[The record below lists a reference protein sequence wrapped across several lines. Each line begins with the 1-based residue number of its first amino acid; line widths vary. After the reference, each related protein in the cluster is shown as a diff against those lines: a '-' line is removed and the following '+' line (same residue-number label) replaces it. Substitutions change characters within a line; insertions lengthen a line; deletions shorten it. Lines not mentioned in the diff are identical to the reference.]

1 MEEVLIIRPARP
13 EDKAAVLAFCEHTWE
28 WGDYI
33 AEVWDEWLTDPA
45 GWLMVAVLDGCPV
58 AIVHMQMVGSREC
71 WLEGMRVDP
80 GVRRRGVSK
89 RLNAE
94 AMNEARK
101 LGATVARL
109 AIHADNARSQQAA
122 AQGGFEQIGTFL
134 HYEAPAEP
142 LPGEDQPS
150 LARAE
155 DLPALMALLD
165 RSAVYPALGG
175 LLYTGWSGCALT
187 EEVMQEHLT
196 SDMVLALQQW
206 DDFQAIA
213 ICGFQ
218 DADDTALM
226 VEYLDGTSE
235 GIGRLAYGLRALAA
249 RNGLERVLV
258 TIPDLLMLRDVLEG
272 IGYQAVDSGVFWVY
286 ERSLAG

>member
-1 MEEVLIIRPARP
+1 MEEELTIRPARLD
-13 EDKAAVLAFCEHTWE
+13 DKATVMAFCEHTWE

-33 AEVWDEWLTDPA
+33 ADVWDEWLADTA
-45 GWLMVAVLDGCPV
+45 GRLMVAVLDGRPIAV
-58 AIVHMQMVGSREC
+58 VHMQMVAPHEC

-80 GVRRRGVSK
+80 AARRRGISR

-94 AMNEARK
+94 AMSEAQK
-101 LGATVARL
+101 LGAVVARL
-109 AIHADNARSQQAA
+109 AIHSDNARSQQAA

-134 HYEAPAEP
+134 HYEASAKP
-142 LPGEDQPS
+142 LPGEEEPV
-150 LARAE
+150 LAHAE

-165 RSAVYPALGG
+165 RSTVYPALGG
-175 LLYTGWSGCALT
+175 LLYTGWSGRALT
-187 EEVMQEHLT
+187 QEVMQEYLT
-196 SDMVLALQQW
+196 ADLVLTLQQW

-218 DADDTALM
+218 DADNPVLM

-258 TIPDLLMLRDVLEG
+258 TITDLLMLRDVLEG
-272 IGYQAVDSGVFWVY
+272 TGYQAADSGFFGVY

>member
-1 MEEVLIIRPARP
+1 MEEELTIRSARP

-33 AEVWDEWLTDPA
+33 AEVWDEWLADPA
-45 GWLMVAVLDGCPV
+45 GRLMVAVLDGRPV
-58 AIVHMQMVGSREC
+58 AIVHMQMVAPYEC

-80 GVRRRGVSK
+80 DVRRRGVSK

-109 AIHADNARSQQAA
+109 AIHADNVRSQQAA

-142 LPGEDQPS
+142 LAGEEQPA

-165 RSAVYPALGG
+165 RSSVYPALGG
-175 LLYTGWSGCALT
+175 LLYAGWSGRALT

-218 DADDTALM
+218 DADDAVLM

-272 IGYQAVDSGVFWVY
+272 TGYQAVDSDVFLVY

>member
-1 MEEVLIIRPARP
+1 MEEELTIRPAQP

-33 AEVWDEWLTDPA
+33 AEVWDEWLADPA
-45 GWLMVAVLDGCPV
+45 GRLLVALLEDHPV
-58 AIVHMQMVGSREC
+58 ALVHMKMVSSYEC
-71 WLEGMRVDP
+71 WLEGGRVAP
-80 GVRRRGVSK
+80 ALRGRGISQ

-94 AMNEARK
+94 ALSQAQNM
-101 LGATVARL
+101 GATVARM
-109 AIHADNARSQQAA
+109 AIHFENARSQYLA
-122 AQGGFEQIGTFL
+122 AQGNFEQIGTFL
-134 HYEAPAEP
+134 HYEALAEA
-142 LPGEDQPS
+142 LPGEEQPS

-155 DLPALMALLD
+155 DLPALMTVLE
-165 RSAVYPALGG
+165 RSTVYPAMGG
-175 LLYTGWSGCALT
+175 LLYTGWSGRALT
-187 EEVMQEHLT
+187 EEVMLEHLT
-196 SDMVLALQQW
+196 ADTVLALQQW

-218 DADDTALM
+218 NADDPVLM
-226 VEYLDGTSE
+226 VEYLDGTTE

-249 RNGLERVLV
+249 EKGLERVLV

-286 ERSLAG
+286 ERSLPG

>member
-1 MEEVLIIRPARP
+1 MEEELTIRPARP

-33 AEVWDEWLTDPA
+33 AEVWDEWLADTS
-45 GWLMVAVLDGCPV
+45 GRLMVAVLDGRPV
-58 AIVHMQMVGSREC
+58 AIVHMQMVAPHEC

-94 AMNEARK
+94 AMSEARK

-109 AIHADNARSQQAA
+109 AIHADNVRSQQAA

-142 LPGEDQPS
+142 LPEEEQPA
-150 LARAE
+150 LARTE

-165 RSAVYPALGG
+165 RSTVYPALGG

-187 EEVMQEHLT
+187 EEVMQEYLT
-196 SDMVLALQQW
+196 SDMVLALRQW

-218 DADDTALM
+218 DADDPVLM

-272 IGYQAVDSGVFWVY
+272 TGYQAVDSGVFWVY

>member
-1 MEEVLIIRPARP
+1 MEKELTIRPAQP
-13 EDKAAVLAFCEHTWE
+13 EDKAAVLAFCEQTWE

-33 AEVWDEWLTDPA
+33 ADVWDEWLADPS
-45 GWLMVAVLDGCPV
+45 GRLMVALLDERPV
-58 AIVHMQMVGSREC
+58 AIVHMQIVSSHEC

-80 GVRRRGVSK
+80 AERRRGISR
-89 RLNAE
+89 RLNTE

-109 AIHADNARSQQAA
+109 AIHADNVPSQEAA

-134 HYEAPAEP
+134 RYEAPAEV
-142 LPGEDQPS
+142 LVGEEKPTPA
-150 LARAE
+150 LVE

-165 RSAVYPALGG
+165 RSTIYPAMGG
-175 LLYTGWSGCALT
+175 LLYTGWSGRGLT
-187 EEVMQEHLT
+187 KEVMLEHLT
-196 SDMVLALQQW
+196 ADTVLSLRQW

-213 ICGFQ
+213 ICGFL
-218 DADDTALM
+218 DADDPVLM
-226 VEYLDGTSE
+226 VEYLDGTYE

-249 RNGLERVLV
+249 EKGLERVLV

-272 IGYQAVDSGVFWVY
+272 TGYQAVDSGLFRVY
-286 ERSLAG
+286 QRQLTG

>member
-1 MEEVLIIRPARP
+1 MEEELTIRPARP

-33 AEVWDEWLTDPA
+33 AEVWDEWLADPA
-45 GWLMVAVLDGCPV
+45 GQLMVVVLDGRPV
-58 AIVHMQMVGSREC
+58 AIVHMLMVAPHEC

-80 GVRRRGVSK
+80 DMRRRGVSK

-94 AMNEARK
+94 AMSEARK

-109 AIHADNARSQQAA
+109 AIHADNVRSQQAA

-142 LPGEDQPS
+142 LPGEEQPS
-150 LARAE
+150 LARAG

-165 RSAVYPALGG
+165 RSTVYPALGG
-175 LLYTGWSGCALT
+175 LLYTGWSGRTLT
-187 EEVMQEHLT
+187 QEVMQEHLT
-196 SDMVLALQQW
+196 SDMVLALRQW

-218 DADDTALM
+218 DADDVLLM

-272 IGYQAVDSGVFWVY
+272 TGYQAVDSGVFWVY

>member
-1 MEEVLIIRPARP
+1 MEEELTIRPARP
-13 EDKAAVLAFCEHTWE
+13 EDKAAVLAFCEQTWE

-33 AEVWDEWLTDPA
+33 ADVWDEWLADQA
-45 GWLMVAVLDGCPV
+45 GRLMVALLEGRPV
-58 AIVHMQMVGSREC
+58 GVVHMQMVSPHEC

-80 GVRRRGVSK
+80 AERRRGISR

-109 AIHADNARSQQAA
+109 AIHADNAPSHQAA

-134 HYEAPAEP
+134 HYEAPAEVLAGEEKP
-142 LPGEDQPS
+142 APAPG
-150 LARAE
+150 E
-155 DLPALMALLD
+155 DLPALMALLA
-165 RSAVYPALGG
+165 RSTIYPAMGG
-175 LLYTGWSGCALT
+175 LLYSGWSGRMLT
-187 EEVMQEHLT
+187 EEVMREHLT
-196 SDMVLALQQW
+196 AHAVLSLRQW

-218 DADDTALM
+218 DTDDSLLM
-226 VEYLDGTSE
+226 VEYLDGSNE
-235 GIGRLAYGLRALAA
+235 GIGRLAYGLRALAVEK
-249 RNGLERVLV
+249 GLERVLV

-272 IGYQAVDSGVFWVY
+272 TGYQAIDSGVFLVY
-286 ERSLAG
+286 QRQLAG

>member
-1 MEEVLIIRPARP
+1 MEEALIIRPAQP
-13 EDKAAVLAFCEHTWE
+13 EDKAAVLAFCEQTWE

-33 AEVWDEWLTDPA
+33 ADVWDQWLADPS
-45 GWLMVAVLDGCPV
+45 GRLMVAMLVGRPV
-58 AIVHMQMVGSREC
+58 AVVHMQMVAPYEC

-80 GVRRRGVSK
+80 AARRRGISR
-89 RLNAE
+89 RLNTE
-94 AMNEARK
+94 AMNEART

-109 AIHADNARSQQAA
+109 AIRFDNVRSQQAA

-134 HYEAPAEP
+134 HYEAPAEV
-142 LPGEDQPS
+142 LAGEEQPR
-150 LARAE
+150 LALAE

-165 RSAVYPALGG
+165 RSTIYPAMGG
-175 LLYTGWSGCALT
+175 LLYSGWSGRALT

-196 SDMVLALQQW
+196 ADTVLALQQW

-218 DADDTALM
+218 DADDTVLM

-272 IGYQAVDSGVFWVY
+272 TGYQAVDSGVFWVY
-286 ERSLAG
+286 ERLLVI